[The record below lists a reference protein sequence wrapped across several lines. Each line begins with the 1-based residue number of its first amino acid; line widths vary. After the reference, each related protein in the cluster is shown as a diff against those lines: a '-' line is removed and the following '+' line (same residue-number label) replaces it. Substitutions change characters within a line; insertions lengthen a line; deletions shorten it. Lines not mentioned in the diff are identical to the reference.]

1 MELLKRACVAIGI
14 AVLFVVG
21 ATSPALAQ
29 DQTEFDKLHAEC
41 MDEDNARGVA
51 GWIADQT
58 PDAVTDRVESAL
70 CMDSVASEN
79 PGAAVEEAASNF
91 WDDPVGKFAKA
102 VIEGNSQA
110 LESVMTF
117 WMKMDLGRAVLE
129 DSATGVSNIVWWL
142 VIAAFMVNLIILAT
156 RMVWTRRQGLSDGLE
171 DMGEMLWN
179 IAFYTVF
186 VPTAIFSVIAASDAL
201 SISILENFGATDP
214 SKFLEGT
221 SLGESTAG
229 PVLML
234 AIGGLAF
241 IGSVTQLLA
250 MVARMLILPILIG
263 LLPMLVGV
271 SATEWGRSALQSGKN
286 WLIALVLY
294 KPIAA
299 IVYSVALWIHD
310 VGGES
315 DDIMWTIV
323 RALVI
328 AVAGFSVI
336 GVAKIIVP
344 MLGSMG
350 GENSAAVGGAM
361 AAATGAVGGAAGAIA
376 GTALGGAGKAA
387 TGAASRLGGSSGAGV
402 GGSGGSGGAASGAG
416 RSGGGGPSGGGSGGS
431 GGAPATPGEGAGASG
446 AGSSGSGASGN
457 AKSTSGGSGTEAATP
472 ASHSADTTGGNGSG
486 RASGRGQAAAAAA
499 RRGAA
504 GVARGTGA
512 ALTATAAGAKIA
524 GRVSKTASQS
534 SQRGINH
541 AGGAINSS
549 LGTSGQIPR

>member
-1 MELLKRACVAIGI
+1 MELLKRACLAIGI

-102 VIEGNSQA
+102 VIEGNTQA
-110 LESVMTF
+110 LEVVMTF
-117 WMKMDLGRAVLE
+117 WIKMDMGRAILE
-129 DSATGVSNIVWWL
+129 RSAAGVSNIVWWL
-142 VIAAFMVNLIILAT
+142 VIAAFMVNLITLAA

-171 DMGEMLWN
+171 DMGQLLWN

-186 VPTAIFSVIAASDAL
+186 IPTSIFSVIAASDIL
-201 SISILENFGATDP
+201 SIEILERWGTTE
-214 SKFLEGT
+214 SSTFLEGT
-221 SLGESTAG
+221 ALGDSVAG

-241 IGSVTQLLA
+241 LGSVTQLFA
-250 MVARMLILPILIG
+250 MVARLLILPILIG

-271 SATEWGRSALQSGKN
+271 SATDWGRSALQSAKN
-286 WLIALVLY
+286 WLVALVLL

-299 IVYSVALWIHD
+299 IVYCVALWIHD
-310 VGGES
+310 SGGET
-315 DDIMWTIV
+315 DDLMWTIV

-328 AVAGFSVI
+328 AIAGFSVL

-344 MLGSMG
+344 MLSSMG
-350 GENSAAVGGAM
+350 GENSSAVGGA
-361 AAATGAVGGAAGAIA
+361 ATAATGAVAGAMGAATGA
-376 GTALGGAGKAA
+376 ALGGAGKMA
-387 TGAASRLGGSSGAGV
+387 TGASSRLGGSSGSEV
-402 GGSGGSGGAASGAG
+402 GGGGGSGGAASGAG
-416 RSGGGGPSGGGSGGS
+416 RSGGGGPSGGGGS
-431 GGAPATPGEGAGASG
+431 GGAFATPGEGAGASG
-446 AGSSGSGASGN
+446 SGSSGSGSSGN
-457 AKSTSGGSGTEAATP
+457 ARSTSGGSGTEAATP
-472 ASHSADTTGGNGSG
+472 ASHSADTTPGNGSG
-486 RASGRGQAAAAAA
+486 RGSGRGQAAAAAA
-499 RRGAA
+499 ARGAA
-504 GVARGTGA
+504 GVARGTGS

-524 GRVSKTASQS
+524 GRVSKSASHS
-534 SQRGINH
+534 AQRGLNH
-541 AGGAINSS
+541 SGGVINSS